1 MPTSNPQRCRER
13 PRKADTSTSSGPR
26 RRGGGEQLRASAA
39 VSFAC
44 VNVRRSHARLPPTEG
59 VSVSE
64 DQVHTNTC
72 QHTLTYRGDT
82 HTSTSLPLPPSA
94 FPPFPSLSP
103 LRLSPPHHV
112 FQAPAKPLPPGR
124 FYVVDITRLKDF
136 TPIHRLFAKSF
147 NFTFTR

>member
-82 HTSTSLPLPPSA
+82 HTSTSLPLPLPLPS
-94 FPPFPSLSP
+94 PSLSAP
-103 LRLSPPHHV
+103 PCFSSPGKTAPPSRALLRRRYNTSEGLFADSPPFCQIV
-112 FQAPAKPLPPGR
+112 
-124 FYVVDITRLKDF
+124 
-136 TPIHRLFAKSF
+136 
-147 NFTFTR
+147 